1 MKSFLNFKNTFVA
14 LSMAA
19 LATTADAQVSCLSRG
34 NFSLGTRVG
43 FSAASTNVEAT
54 GSATSGGNTS
64 LQLNLTPSIG
74 YFFANNFNAG
84 LGMDYLL
91 LSSDDKSNSAGGT
104 SKSSDSR
111 LLFGPFMRYYIPV
124 GDDQAFFIG
133 GVSGFGRSKTQVTVD
148 GRTQD
153 ITNNITSLGIGPG
166 YTIFSNNCFA
176 LETQVKYNYGISRNE
191 VNLNGV
197 STSTKTF
204 SNAWDF
210 VVGATYYFSR

>member
-1 MKSFLNFKNTFVA
+1 MYDTQNHHIKT
-14 LSMAA
+14 
-19 LATTADAQVSCLSRG
+19 ATTTTLKHH
-34 NFSLGTRVG
+34 NKH
-43 FSAASTNVEAT
+43 
-54 GSATSGGNTS
+54 
-64 LQLNLTPSIG
+64 I
-74 YFFANNFNAG
+74 
-84 LGMDYLL
+84 
-91 LSSDDKSNSAGGT
+91 
-104 SKSSDSR
+104 
-111 LLFGPFMRYYIPV
+111 
-124 GDDQAFFIG
+124 
-133 GVSGFGRSKTQVTVD
+133 FGRSKTQVTVD